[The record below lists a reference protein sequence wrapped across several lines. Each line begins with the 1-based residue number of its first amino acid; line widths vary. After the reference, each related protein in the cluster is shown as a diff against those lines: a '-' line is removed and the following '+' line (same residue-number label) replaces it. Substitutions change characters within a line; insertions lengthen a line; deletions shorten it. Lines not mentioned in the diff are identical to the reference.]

1 MTTTPVNSL
10 TNMFNNATGTNATA
24 NREANKS
31 FTQVLGNVTNA
42 KTENNQKSVQTY
54 KKTDVK
60 IQNTSN
66 ASIQES
72 KQTEQNNAVSR
83 DMLQK
88 VEEKAEV
95 LIEKVAEELDVSVEE
110 VEKAMEMLGM
120 TAIDLLN
127 TDMLSQLVVQLSG
140 ENDMMSLVM
149 DEELYGKLNNLLEAV
164 DNIVNELSEEFHV
177 PADEMK
183 DIMSKLAQQMNLPE
197 QEVTTEV
204 TDVSQAGEQTNV
216 TTAENIA
223 QSEQTL
229 QSTGEDDEVQVI
241 VENNASNRNEEP
253 EKTETNQPLDNPTE
267 TEAIIEKPVKATT
280 EQNNGNEEQGSSEST
295 PSFLQG
301 LTEQAAKMADE
312 MMKNVK
318 DTTFASAFQA
328 QDTESIM
335 RQMTDFIKLNV
346 NPNVTEMELQLQPA
360 NLGTINLQ
368 VASKNGAI
376 TAQFTAQNE
385 SVKEALETQIVQL
398 KENLEERGIK
408 VDAVEVA
415 VSSHEFERNL
425 EQGEQEARDSERT
438 EEIKRT
444 TRRRIVL
451 GENGID
457 AEAEMEDMEDA
468 DRIQVEMMQQKG
480 NTVSFTA

>member
-1 MTTTPVNSL
+1 
-10 TNMFNNATGTNATA
+10 
-24 NREANKS
+24 
-31 FTQVLGNVTNA
+31 
-42 KTENNQKSVQTY
+42 
-54 KKTDVK
+54 
-60 IQNTSN
+60 
-66 ASIQES
+66 
-72 KQTEQNNAVSR
+72 
-83 DMLQK
+83 
-88 VEEKAEV
+88 
-95 LIEKVAEELDVSVEE
+95 
-110 VEKAMEMLGM
+110 
-120 TAIDLLN
+120 
-127 TDMLSQLVVQLSG
+127 
-140 ENDMMSLVM
+140 
-149 DEELYGKLNNLLEAV
+149 
-164 DNIVNELSEEFHV
+164 
-177 PADEMK
+177 
-183 DIMSKLAQQMNLPE
+183 
-197 QEVTTEV
+197 
-204 TDVSQAGEQTNV
+204 
-216 TTAENIA
+216 
-223 QSEQTL
+223 
-229 QSTGEDDEVQVI
+229 
-241 VENNASNRNEEP
+241 
-253 EKTETNQPLDNPTE
+253 
-267 TEAIIEKPVKATT
+267 
-280 EQNNGNEEQGSSEST
+280 
-295 PSFLQG
+295 
-301 LTEQAAKMADE
+301 MADE

-368 VASKNGAI
+368 VALKNGAI

-451 GENGID
+451 GENGTD
-457 AEAEMEDMEDA
+457 AEAEMEDIEDA